1 MVVALDLIRLLCDY
15 VGALLWSRKR
25 RTKPMEIETPDKY
38 LSIFPSQLLA
48 AVARGEV
55 DLNHWASVLLAGRG
69 LDQNARWVGFPE
81 AARLLEQRSKA

>member
-1 MVVALDLIRLLCDY
+1 MIVALDLIRLLCDY
-15 VGALLWSRKR
+15 AGALLWSHKQ
-25 RTKPMEIETPDKY
+25 RTKPMETETADKY

-55 DLNHWASVLLAGRG
+55 DLNHWAGVVLAGRG

-81 AARLLEQRSKA
+81 AARLLEQRSQA

>member
-1 MVVALDLIRLLCDY
+1 MVVALDQIRLLCDY
-15 VGALLWSRKR
+15 AGALLWSHNR
-25 RTKPMEIETPDKY
+25 RTQPMQTETADKY

-55 DLNHWASVLLAGRG
+55 DLNHWAGVVLAGRG

-81 AARLLEQRSKA
+81 AARLLDQRS